1 MRKLLFLLTIVTI
14 ISSCK
19 KEDTRP
25 ECEKSN
31 TGTLIIDNW
40 LSDPY
45 YIFVD
50 GNYKGIVSSYGAS
63 TLTSISAG
71 YHQVRVENQN
81 DVLDLQ
87 TSTESVPQCGSL
99 TLKIE

>member
-1 MRKLLFLLTIVTI
+1 MKKLLFLLTIVTL

-40 LSDPY
+40 VSDPY

-50 GNYKGIVSSYGAS
+50 GIFKGVVSSYGETTFTS
-63 TLTSISAG
+63 LTAG

>member
-1 MRKLLFLLTIVTI
+1 MKKLLLLLTIVTL

-31 TGTLIIDNW
+31 TGILIIDNW
-40 LSDPY
+40 MSDPY

-50 GNYKGIVSSYGAS
+50 GNYKGMVSSYGAS

>member
-1 MRKLLFLLTIVTI
+1 MKKLLFLLTIVTL

-87 TSTESVPQCGSL
+87 TSTESVPQCGTL

>member
-1 MRKLLFLLTIVTI
+1 MKKLLFLLTIVTL

-40 LSDPY
+40 MSDPY

-63 TLTSISAG
+63 TLSSISAG

-87 TSTESVPQCGSL
+87 SSTESVPQCGTL

>member
-1 MRKLLFLLTIVTI
+1 MKKLLFLLTIVTI

-87 TSTESVPQCGSL
+87 SSTESVPQCGTL

>member
-87 TSTESVPQCGSL
+87 SSTESVPQCGTL

>member
-1 MRKLLFLLTIVTI
+1 MTIVTI

-40 LSDPY
+40 MSDPY

-50 GNYKGIVSSYGAS
+50 GNYKGVVNSLGET
-63 TLTSISAG
+63 TLTSLSAG

>member
-87 TSTESVPQCGSL
+87 TSTESVPQCGTL

>member
-1 MRKLLFLLTIVTI
+1 MKKLLFLLTIVTL

-40 LSDPY
+40 VSDPY

-50 GNYKGIVSSYGAS
+50 GNYKGIVGSYGAS
-63 TLTSISAG
+63 TLTSLTAG

-81 DVLDLQ
+81 DLLDLQ
-87 TSTESVPQCGSL
+87 TSTESVPQCGTL

>member
-1 MRKLLFLLTIVTI
+1 MTIVTL

-31 TGTLIIDNW
+31 TGILIIDNW
-40 LSDPY
+40 MSDPY

-50 GNYKGIVSSYGAS
+50 GNYKGMVSSYGAS